1 MTPGMPVP
9 PSQSVGGRLD
19 SWKEIAEYL
28 RRDLRTVR
36 RWEKTRDLPIRR
48 VPGGG
53 RSAVYAFRREID
65 TWLLDTSSILDV
77 SPQNDNSGD
86 LPRQLTEDF
95 GGTEATV
102 SRTTQ
107 TTVEPTRYRPRAQRF
122 APLLKFAAVVSIV
135 VAIAISTFRVLR
147 HKELSPS
154 FTTSPEAPPRI
165 VSVSAILPQQD
176 QTIRIKGAGL
186 GLHTSYKSVDTPFIA
201 VRDKTARWAAGRII
215 PQNWDEVTLNV
226 ESWQD
231 NEIVI
236 SGFAGAY
243 GTGQWKLNLG
253 DKSEIA
259 VWNPQSGH
267 GPAVYHLI
275 VSASPLQK

>member
-1 MTPGMPVP
+1 MPVP

-102 SRTTQ
+102 SRLKLQ
-107 TTVEPTRYRPRAQRF
+107 SSLHVIVPEPNDSHLCSNSQR
-122 APLLKFAAVVSIV
+122 
-135 VAIAISTFRVLR
+135 
-147 HKELSPS
+147 LS
-154 FTTSPEAPPRI
+154 A
-165 VSVSAILPQQD
+165 
-176 QTIRIKGAGL
+176 
-186 GLHTSYKSVDTPFIA
+186 
-201 VRDKTARWAAGRII
+201 
-215 PQNWDEVTLNV
+215 
-226 ESWQD
+226 
-231 NEIVI
+231 
-236 SGFAGAY
+236 
-243 GTGQWKLNLG
+243 
-253 DKSEIA
+253 
-259 VWNPQSGH
+259 
-267 GPAVYHLI
+267 
-275 VSASPLQK
+275 